1 MSLQL
6 SLRIY
11 VKQNLGSQRNNK
23 LTFSVKNTTLPH
35 FWTKPSPQLFLLYVP
50 ERIHAK
56 RKRSEHCIV
65 ITKLRDSILLILKF
79 SNCFSRSVAHNCHDL
94 NLKTS
99 HWFEMQKSTHLRTV
113 WNLFR
118 SSLICY
124 IFFKSL
130 QGTFQQV
137 LRLNSSS

>member
-35 FWTKPSPQLFLLYVP
+35 FCTKLSPQLFLLYVP
-50 ERIHAK
+50 ERIHVK
-56 RKRSEHCIV
+56 RKRSEHCID

-79 SNCFSRSVAHNCHDL
+79 SKCFSRSVAHNCHDL

-99 HWFEMQKSTHLRTV
+99 HWFEMQKSTRLRTQ
-113 WNLFR
+113 FR

-137 LRLNSSS
+137 LQLNSSS